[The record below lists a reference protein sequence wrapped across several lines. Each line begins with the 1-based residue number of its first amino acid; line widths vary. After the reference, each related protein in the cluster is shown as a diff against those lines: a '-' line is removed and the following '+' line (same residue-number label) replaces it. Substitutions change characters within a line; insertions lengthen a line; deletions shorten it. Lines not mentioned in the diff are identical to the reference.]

1 MLKGMGKVERIKIV
15 NYLDKLEFK
24 HANRGFGYLIDA
36 IVLSAENPEILDAVC
51 KELYPA
57 VAELHNTT
65 ASRVERA
72 IRHAIETSNAG
83 KITNSEFIA
92 RAKDNFIYGSD

>member
-1 MLKGMGKVERIKIV
+1 MERIKIV
-15 NYLDKLEFK
+15 NYLDSMGFK
-24 HANRGFGYLIDA
+24 HANKGFGYLIDA
-36 IVLSAENPEILDAVC
+36 IVLAAENPEILDAVC

-92 RAKDNFIYGSD
+92 RAKDKFVYGSD